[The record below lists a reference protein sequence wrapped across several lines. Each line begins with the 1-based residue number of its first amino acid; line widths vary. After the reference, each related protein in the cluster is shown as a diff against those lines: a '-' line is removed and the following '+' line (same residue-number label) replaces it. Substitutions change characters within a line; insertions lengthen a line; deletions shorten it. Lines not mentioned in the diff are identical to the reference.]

1 MASVIKTKAEASAED
16 LEALFGA
23 QASAEWGGSVRRYPA
38 GQPESGMSMSSSIG
52 GEAEYSGFDGE
63 SAADDLDEFDSVPS
77 QHGGHHGTYAVSST
91 GRAAAP
97 GFNRVPQ
104 QPHIQPRPQ
113 RAAGSGS
120 MSMNWD
126 GGDDNADDD
135 LAELDGIPGVSN
147 PDGYVSVKPAS
158 MRQTGARY
166 NASASVMPSV
176 SVRRNGLVE
185 AAGSEGVTAFANAL
199 VTMMTAFF
207 VSVMPVI
214 LIDTVAQPIAIML
227 MVHPLNLIWLPY
239 AVCMTLVGFRLS
251 SLIFGTPIWDDL
263 TTDRRE
269 AAKRFKRETEIK
281 AHEIEAE

>member
-16 LEALFGA
+16 LDALFGT
-23 QASAEWGGSVRRYPA
+23 QATEWGGSVKRYPA
-38 GQPESGMSMSSSIG
+38 RQSESDMSMSASIG
-52 GEAEYSGFDGE
+52 WEAEYSGFDGE
-63 SAADDLDEFDSVPS
+63 PAADDLDGFDSVPP
-77 QHGGHHGTYAVSST
+77 QPAHRGTYAISSA
-91 GRAAAP
+91 GRATAP
-97 GFNRVPQ
+97 GFNRVPTQ
-104 QPHIQPRPQ
+104 SYAQPRM
-113 RAAGSGS
+113 RHGVDSGS
-120 MSMNWD
+120 MDMNWD
-126 GGDDNADDD
+126 GDDGDSDDFS
-135 LAELDGIPGVSN
+135 ELDGIPGVSN
-147 PDGYVSVKPAS
+147 PDGYVSVKPAA

-185 AAGSEGVTAFANAL
+185 AAGSEGFTAFANAL

-269 AAKRFKRETEIK
+269 AAKRFKRETEMK
-281 AHEIEAE
+281 AREIETE

>member
-1 MASVIKTKAEASAED
+1 MASVIKTKAETSAED

-23 QASAEWGGSVRRYPA
+23 QTAEWGGSVKRYPA
-38 GQPESGMSMSSSIG
+38 KQSESDMSMSASTG
-52 GEAEYSGFDGE
+52 VEAEYSGFDGE
-63 SAADDLDEFDSVPS
+63 PADDDLGGFDSVPP
-77 QHGGHHGTYAVSST
+77 HHEHLGTYAISSA
-91 GRAAAP
+91 GRVTAP
-97 GFNRVPQ
+97 GFNRVPR
-104 QPHIQPRPQ
+104 QPCAQPKARH
-113 RAAGSGS
+113 GSDSGS
-120 MSMNWD
+120 MNMNWN
-126 GGDDNADDD
+126 GDDGDADDFAD
-135 LAELDGIPGVSN
+135 LDEIPGVSN
-147 PDGYVSVKPAS
+147 PDGYVSVKPAA
-158 MRQTGARY
+158 MKQTGARY

-185 AAGSEGVTAFANAL
+185 AAGSEGFTAFANVL

-269 AAKRFKRETEIK
+269 AAKRFKKETEMK
-281 AHEIEAE
+281 AREIEME

>member
-23 QASAEWGGSVRRYPA
+23 QTTEWGGSVKRYPA
-38 GQPESGMSMSSSIG
+38 RQSESDMSMSASIG

-63 SAADDLDEFDSVPS
+63 PADDGLGGFDSVPP
-77 QHGGHHGTYAVSST
+77 QPAHLGTYAISSA
-91 GRAAAP
+91 GRVTAP
-97 GFNRVPQ
+97 GFNRVPR
-104 QPHIQPRPQ
+104 QPCTQPKTRH
-113 RAAGSGS
+113 GSDSGS
-120 MSMNWD
+120 MNMNWD
-126 GGDDNADDD
+126 GDDGDTDDFAD
-135 LAELDGIPGVSN
+135 LDEIPGVSN
-147 PDGYVSVKPAS
+147 PDGYVSVKPAA

-185 AAGSEGVTAFANAL
+185 AAGSEGFTAFANAL

-269 AAKRFKRETEIK
+269 AAKRFKKETEMK
-281 AHEIEAE
+281 AREIGME

>member
-16 LEALFGA
+16 LDALFGT
-23 QASAEWGGSVRRYPA
+23 QATEWGGSVKRYPA
-38 GQPESGMSMSSSIG
+38 RQSESDMSMSASIG

-63 SAADDLDEFDSVPS
+63 PAADDLDGFDSVPP
-77 QHGGHHGTYAVSST
+77 QPAHRGTYAISSA
-91 GRAAAP
+91 GRATAP
-97 GFNRVPQ
+97 GFNRVPTQ
-104 QPHIQPRPQ
+104 SYAQPRT
-113 RAAGSGS
+113 RHGVDSGS
-120 MSMNWD
+120 MDMNW
-126 GGDDNADDD
+126 GGDDGDSDDFS
-135 LAELDGIPGVSN
+135 ELDGIPGVSN
-147 PDGYVSVKPAS
+147 PDGYVSVKPAT

-185 AAGSEGVTAFANAL
+185 AAGSEGFTNVL

-269 AAKRFKRETEIK
+269 AAKRFKRETEMK
-281 AHEIEAE
+281 AREIEME

>member
-1 MASVIKTKAEASAED
+1 MA
-16 LEALFGA
+16 
-23 QASAEWGGSVRRYPA
+23 
-38 GQPESGMSMSSSIG
+38 MSSSIG
-52 GEAEYSGFDGE
+52 WEAEYSGFDGE
-63 SAADDLDEFDSVPS
+63 PAADDLDGFDSVPS
-77 QHGGHHGTYAVSST
+77 QPAHRGTYAISSV
-91 GRAAAP
+91 GRATAP

-104 QPHIQPRPQ
+104 QSRTQPKTQ
-113 RAAGSGS
+113 HGADFGS
-120 MSMNWD
+120 MNMNWD
-126 GGDDNADDD
+126 GDDGDADDFAD
-135 LAELDGIPGVSN
+135 LDGIPGVSN
-147 PDGYVSVKPAS
+147 PDGYVSVKPAV

-185 AAGSEGVTAFANAL
+185 AAGSEGFTAFANVL

-214 LIDTVAQPIAIML
+214 LINTVAQPIAIML

-269 AAKRFKRETEIK
+269 VAKRFKKETEMK
-281 AHEIEAE
+281 AREIETE